1 MDARGVRLRATS
13 DFSNLDLN
21 LLLLVREAGPVV
33 RCAAFA
39 QALRERLSQ
48 AMEAAAARYASR
60 PWRVRVLD
68 RIAFGIM
75 RAALWVTGNRY

>member
-1 MDARGVRLRATS
+1 VGS
-13 DFSNLDLN
+13 SNLDPLS
-21 LLLLVREAGPVV
+21 LLLAREANVVV
-33 RCAAFA
+33 RDAAFA
-39 QALRERLSQ
+39 RELRERLSQ
-48 AMEAAAARYASR
+48 AMDSGGGPLDAARYASR

>member
-1 MDARGVRLRATS
+1 MDSGGGP
-13 DFSNLDLN
+13 LD
-21 LLLLVREAGPVV
+21 
-33 RCAAFA
+33 
-39 QALRERLSQ
+39 
-48 AMEAAAARYASR
+48 AARYASR